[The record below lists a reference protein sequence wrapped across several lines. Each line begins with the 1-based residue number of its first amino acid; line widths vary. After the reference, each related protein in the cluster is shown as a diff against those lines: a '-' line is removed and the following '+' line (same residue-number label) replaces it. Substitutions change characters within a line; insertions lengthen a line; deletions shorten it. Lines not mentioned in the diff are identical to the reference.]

1 MSEERLA
8 RIEGILSQLV
18 TMVGN
23 LHTVQQEMLITLKS
37 FDSRISSL
45 EDKASFA
52 ETRFDALESR
62 FDALESRFDALESR
76 LDNIE
81 AKNDVRHGEIIERF
95 KRLELDQDFI
105 WEKAVRN
112 ERELELLKRRM
123 N

>member
-1 MSEERLA
+1 MIEERLD
-8 RIEGILSQLV
+8 RMEGILSQLV

-23 LHTVQQEMLITLKS
+23 LHTVQEEMLKTLKS
-37 FDSRISSL
+37 FDSKISFL
-45 EDKASFA
+45 EEKASFA
-52 ETRFDALESR
+52 ET
-62 FDALESRFDALESR
+62 RFDALESR

-81 AKNDVRHGEIIERF
+81 AKNDLRHGEIIERF